1 MIKKIYTLIAI
12 TLFFTSCDLLQGI
25 SIPLTEADVANGL
38 KEALIQG
45 VNRGGNSLFSTQA
58 NGNSALLNK
67 LLPKDVASILN
78 TAKSLGLSP
87 KIDAFSKNLNTAAVN
102 STQKAMP
109 IFINAIRAMNIS
121 DAWNTLHGEKN
132 AATNFLRKATGTA
145 LVGAIQPEVKTVFQS
160 IGLQPSLLANLG
172 SKNPLLSALNIDMTA
187 LLTNMVTTKMYE
199 KIEQEEAKVR
209 TDAGARTTAL
219 MQRVFAAATP
229 VVQGR

>member
-25 SIPLTEADVANGL
+25 SIPLTEAEVANGL

-45 VNRGGNSLFSTQA
+45 VNRSSNSLFTTQA
-58 NGNSALLNK
+58 NGNNALLNE

-78 TAKSLGLSP
+78 TAKALGLSP
-87 KIDAFSKNLNTAAVN
+87 KIDAFSKNLNTAAAK
-102 STQKAMP
+102 SAQKAMP

-121 DAWNTLHGEKN
+121 DAWNILRGEKN

-145 LVGAIQPEVKTVFQS
+145 LIGAIQPEVKTVFQS
-160 IGLQPSLLANLG
+160 VGLQPSLLANLG
-172 SKNPLLSALNIDMTA
+172 SKNPLLSALDIDMA
-187 LLTNMVTTKMYE
+187 NLLTNMVITKMYE

-209 TDAGARTTAL
+209 TDAGARTTSL

>member
-45 VNRGGNSLFSTQA
+45 VNRGGSNLFSTQA
-58 NGNSALLNK
+58 NGNSALLNE

-102 STQKAMP
+102 SAQKAMP
-109 IFINAIRAMNIS
+109 IFVNAIRGMNIS
-121 DAWNTLHGEKN
+121 DAWNILRGEKN

-145 LVGAIQPEVKTVFQS
+145 LLGAIQPEVKTVFQS
-160 IGLQPSLLANLG
+160 IGLQPRLLANLG
-172 SKNPLLSALNIDMTA
+172 SKNPLLSALDIDMAT

-219 MQRVFAAATP
+219 MQRVFAAAAP